1 MRNID
6 EHKKKLGQLRRVI
19 RLCEAESRGI
29 YLHEIES
36 KLLCSTLFF
45 VTFGLLMWLVP
56 FVVRT
61 VCLALLLFLII
72 SFIYPYL
79 RSKLRSNEERIYAI
93 IYSYESPLEG
103 NIKESHNT
111 YLAYCLS
118 LGQDDGL
125 SEIQQWARTELRE
138 VKKIIYDS
146 TKEGEMRKILIEK
159 VNDTKNKT
167 ILFHDK
173 GSEKK

>member
-1 MRNID
+1 M
-6 EHKKKLGQLRRVI
+6 
-19 RLCEAESRGI
+19 CEAESRGI

-103 NIKESHNT
+103 NIKNSHNA
-111 YLAYCLS
+111 YLAHALS
-118 LGQDDGL
+118 LRPDEGL
-125 SEIQQWARTELRE
+125 SRIQNWAKAELRE
-138 VKKIIYDS
+138 VKKIIHNG
-146 TKEGEMRKILIEK
+146 TKKGEMQQVLIEK
-159 VNDTKNKT
+159 VNNA
-167 ILFHDK
+167 
-173 GSEKK
+173 KK